1 MSVGDVTVDDD
12 DTKEKGF
19 YTHSARGEERICHP
33 LNAAESSPKYTFL
46 GSIISLSLIINNPLR
61 HTDVADS
68 TTARSSWKTTNL
80 RLNSGAMENFTSS
93 TIVFQVS
100 FLHTQYSLLAVAV
113 THPSDSYVIH
123 AGSKPWGCPP
133 LKSSYPVYHTH
144 RERNFWSKR
153 ACLLWSLRF
162 AHIYNPSTRRINK
175 SESCIPPFF
184 CSR

>member
-1 MSVGDVTVDDD
+1 MSVGDVTVDDDD

-33 LNAAESSPKYTFL
+33 LNAAESSPIYTFL

-100 FLHTQYSLLAVAV
+100 FLQTQYSLLAVAV

-123 AGSKPWGCPP
+123 AGSKP
-133 LKSSYPVYHTH
+133 
-144 RERNFWSKR
+144 
-153 ACLLWSLRF
+153 
-162 AHIYNPSTRRINK
+162 
-175 SESCIPPFF
+175 
-184 CSR
+184 

>member
-1 MSVGDVTVDDD
+1 MLLHGYAVGMRAACLSASRISGPIFWRKPLLSPNYPIKAERSCTFTGGSFNSLFIHMSVGDVTVDDD

-33 LNAAESSPKYTFL
+33 LNAAESSPIYTFL

-100 FLHTQYSLLAVAV
+100 FLQTQYSLLAVAV

-123 AGSKPWGCPP
+123 AGSKP
-133 LKSSYPVYHTH
+133 
-144 RERNFWSKR
+144 
-153 ACLLWSLRF
+153 
-162 AHIYNPSTRRINK
+162 
-175 SESCIPPFF
+175 
-184 CSR
+184 